1 MNPRPVFI
9 VGSPRSGTTLLASML
24 AAHSKLSCG
33 PETHI
38 FRWLADAKQPEL
50 VDPANWPAAAVQF
63 VCSIRRSSFSDNHHP
78 RLIDHYGI
86 EPEQISVYLQQEDP
100 SIAAIVSSITETY
113 MRTQNKIRWAEK
125 TPDHLKHLYEIRSAF
140 PDAQIVRIIR
150 DPRDVALSLS
160 KVPWGVS
167 SFFEGVLFWLRQDE
181 TSRDF
186 FFADPDSYTLQFEA
200 LISSPEQELEKL
212 CQFLGEEFEPQMLDT
227 SQTGKTL
234 NRRNVS
240 WKSKSS
246 QPIDHSRTQVWRR
259 ELAVEEN
266 QLAEALVGKQL
277 TEYGYP
283 RAAEFSQVGEIYPSP
298 NLITK
303 YPHYFEKLAMQG
315 VRFWK
320 TSPIEHTDIYAYV
333 GEPEVDRWLKPG
345 RIQKWMDTL
354 ALSGKIAR
362 LSTEKDIKIYWMI
375 AEDQDQWSGFS
386 AYMIKRLLSPHRF
399 SAEPNAV

>member
-1 MNPRPVFI
+1 MGSI
-9 VGSPRSGTTLLASML
+9 V
-24 AAHSKLSCG
+24 
-33 PETHI
+33 
-38 FRWLADAKQPEL
+38 
-50 VDPANWPAAAVQF
+50 
-63 VCSIRRSSFSDNHHP
+63 
-78 RLIDHYGI
+78 
-86 EPEQISVYLQQEDP
+86 
-100 SIAAIVSSITETY
+100 
-113 MRTQNKIRWAEK
+113 
-125 TPDHLKHLYEIRSAF
+125 
-140 PDAQIVRIIR
+140 
-150 DPRDVALSLS
+150 
-160 KVPWGVS
+160 
-167 SFFEGVLFWLRQDE
+167 FFEGVLFWLRQDE

-345 RIQKWMDTL
+345 QIKNGWIHWRCQGKLPGFPPKRTL
-354 ALSGKIAR
+354 KFTG
-362 LSTEKDIKIYWMI
+362 
-375 AEDQDQWSGFS
+375 
-386 AYMIKRLLSPHRF
+386 
-399 SAEPNAV
+399 